1 MKKVILCFMVAVVL
15 FSIPALAQL
24 QTAGGDKA
32 PKVGDMAP
40 DFPIAR
46 GTTAVADVNSLKDLQ
61 GKKNVLIMFFP
72 GAFTPGC
79 TTEFTEAGQK
89 FDQIT
94 ALNIEMIGISRDM
107 PGAQRE
113 FKKSVGA
120 KNGFL
125 SDPDLTV
132 TTMYD
137 AVAARTPKAANRFYF
152 LIDQKGKV
160 IWRSVNGS
168 LIPTDQLIA
177 DLGKVLTS
185 QQ

>member
-1 MKKVILCFMVAVVL
+1 MKKSVLSFSLLLML
-15 FSIPALAQL
+15 FSMPAFAQL
-24 QTAGGDKA
+24 QTTGGEKA

-40 DFPIAR
+40 DFPLSR
-46 GTTAVADVNSLKDLQ
+46 GVTSVEAASLKDLQ
-61 GKKNVLIMFFP
+61 GKKRVLLMFFP
-72 GAFTPGC
+72 GAFTRGC
-79 TTEFTEAGQK
+79 TTEFTEAGVK

-94 ALNIEMIGISRDM
+94 ALNIEMIGISRDL
-107 PGAQRE
+107 PGAQAA
-113 FKKSVGA
+113 FKTSVGA

-137 AVAARTPKAANRFYF
+137 AIRPGNGPKISNRYYF
-152 LIDQKGKV
+152 LIDEKGKV

-177 DLGKVLTS
+177 DLSKLLAA
-185 QQ
+185 Q